1 MFAVNRFL
9 LAVAAAFGVA
19 LTLAIWRIDHVT
31 TDRDKAQA
39 AADQQ
44 QARADS
50 LRNTLSL
57 TRELANEQAQA
68 AASYQTEVKNGRDEA
83 ERLRRCIADGTCG
96 LRVSATC
103 VRVDGADSAGSGA
116 DAGAPRLTASAE
128 QDYSALYEGLGQQR
142 AQIIGLQQQ
151 LRNLHGRCKIGGGAA
166 K

>member
-1 MFAVNRFL
+1 MFAVNRVLL
-9 LAVAAAFGVA
+9 LAAGALGVA
-19 LTLAIWRIDHVT
+19 LILALWRIDNVT
-31 TDRDKAQA
+31 TDRDIEAARAVQA
-39 AADQQ
+39 E
-44 QARADS
+44 ARADS

-83 ERLRRCIADGTCG
+83 DRLRRCIADGTCG

-103 VRVDGADSAGSGA
+103 VRVDGTDGAGSGA